1 MARPTEAFH
10 EEHRQLLE
18 HVEYIRVTARELPGL
33 GAEERSARRRRILD
47 FLQEV
52 LLPHAGAEE
61 RFLYPKVAEILGDRR
76 STDTMSRDHVAIG
89 ERIEAL
95 GAAEVTD
102 TATLQELLFGLYAL
116 IAVHFE
122 KEEEVYLPLL
132 DGEPEDE
139 LGALFER
146 MAEAS
151 GHGAHH

>member
-1 MARPTEAFH
+1 
-10 EEHRQLLE
+10 
-18 HVEYIRVTARELPGL
+18 
-33 GAEERSARRRRILD
+33 
-47 FLQEV
+47 
-52 LLPHAGAEE
+52 
-61 RFLYPKVAEILGDRR
+61 
-76 STDTMSRDHVAIG
+76 MSRDHVAIG

-116 IAVHFE
+116 IAVHFD

-139 LGALFER
+139 LEALFER